1 MSGERKSRR
10 KLHAGSFVPIR
21 LCGVLLDGGRR
32 PLEENRPINTE
43 GPQRML
49 FANYPESER
58 DENEREEKDRN
69 EDERVKVGTVSKGRV
84 GKESDQAHKKRDYC
98 SQLPVKPLSSAVY
111 FRHSA
116 WRPSEAIIPPL
127 S

>member
-1 MSGERKSRR
+1 
-10 KLHAGSFVPIR
+10 
-21 LCGVLLDGGRR
+21 
-32 PLEENRPINTE
+32 
-43 GPQRML
+43 ML